1 MTEQNGTKAPAEKIC
16 AYEYTVKRG
25 DSFYLIAHRLGVPL
39 RDLLAANAQVNPAR
53 LMVGDVLCIPL
64 EEDDKP
70 QEEQTPAQPAPSPAE
85 ESLPQT
91 NPEPAAPQET
101 PQAASQGTESAAN
114 EKENGQGS
122 ADAWPDTLEEEMAE
136 QGVGDGALDQP
147 AAPGEG
153 PVKDE
158 NAVCPES
165 DRYVLKE
172 GETLADVQLAH
183 GLTWHT
189 LESANPSADL
199 TKLSAGQEI
208 CVPQENV
215 PCELPRNVTLG
226 AEDTLES
233 IALKYN
239 LSMGAL
245 LRANPCLAPADFTEG
260 VCIALPQ

>member
-1 MTEQNGTKAPAEKIC
+1 MTDQNGTKAPAEKIC

-70 QEEQTPAQPAPSPAE
+70 QEEDQPSAPQESAPPAE
-85 ESLPQT
+85 TPSAAAETPSAESPS
-91 NPEPAAPQET
+91 ASET
-101 PQAASQGTESAAN
+101 PQATPTPAVPQPESGAT
-114 EKENGQGS
+114 
-122 ADAWPDTLEEEMAE
+122 WPDPLEEEMAE
-136 QGVGDGALDQP
+136 QSVADGALDQP
-147 AAPGEG
+147 ASPGAG
-153 PVKDE
+153 PVTDQ
-158 NAVCPES
+158 NTVCPES

-172 GETLADVQLAH
+172 GETLADVQLAR

-199 TKLSAGQEI
+199 THVAAGQEL
-208 CVPQENV
+208 CVPQENI
-215 PCELPRNVTLG
+215 PCPLPRSVTLG

-233 IALKYN
+233 VALKYN
-239 LSMGAL
+239 LSVGAL
-245 LRANPCLAPADFTEG
+245 LRANPCLAPADFVEG
-260 VCIALPQ
+260 VCITLPQ

>member
-1 MTEQNGTKAPAEKIC
+1 MTEQNGTKAPADKIC

-70 QEEQTPAQPAPSPAE
+70 QEEAETAPQPTPTPEETAPEAAPAPQTTPA
-85 ESLPQT
+85 PQT
-91 NPEPAAPQET
+91 
-101 PQAASQGTESAAN
+101 GTT
-114 EKENGQGS
+114 QGS
-122 ADAWPDTLEEEMAE
+122 TATWPDTLEEEMAE
-136 QGVGDGALDQP
+136 QNMADGALDQP
-147 AAPGEG
+147 ASPGEG

-158 NAVCPES
+158 NTVCPES
-165 DRYVLKE
+165 SRYILKE
-172 GETLADVQLAH
+172 GETVADVQLAR

-199 TKLSAGQEI
+199 TQLSAGQEI

-215 PCELPRNVTLG
+215 PCELPRTITLG
-226 AEDTLES
+226 AEETLETV
-233 IALKYN
+233 ALKYN

-245 LRANPCLAPADFTEG
+245 LRANPCLAPADFTQG